1 MSTQK
6 SIQRL
11 MTAVVQIQDTENAMN
26 ALSEAGIYV
35 TQVSS
40 TGAFLGRR
48 NATLLIGLQDNQES
62 IAVKALSQ
70 SCRRRVEYMATS
82 LEGAP
87 FHPPLST
94 PVTVGGATIFTLEV
108 ERWEEIK

>member
-1 MSTQK
+1 MNEPN

-11 MTAVVQIQDTENAMN
+11 MTAVVQIQDTDNAIN
-26 ALSEAGIYV
+26 ALNDVGIYA

-48 NATLLIGLQDNQES
+48 NATLLIGLRENQEQ
-62 IAVKALSQ
+62 IAVQALSQ
-70 SCRRRVEYMATS
+70 CCRRRVEYLTTS

>member
-1 MSTQK
+1 MNSTR

-11 MTAVVQIQDTENAMN
+11 MMAVVQIQDADNAIN
-26 ALSEAGIYV
+26 ALQAIGMYATHI
-35 TQVSS
+35 SS
-40 TGAFLGRR
+40 TGAFLGMR
-48 NATLLIGLQDNQES
+48 NATLLIGMPKEQEDS
-62 IAVKALSQ
+62 AVQALDQ

-94 PVTVGGATIFTLEV
+94 PVTVGGATIFTLDV
-108 ERWEEIK
+108 EKWEEIR

>member
-1 MSTQK
+1 MSK
-6 SIQRL
+6 VNSIQRL
-11 MTAVVQIQDTENAMN
+11 MTAVVQIQDAENAIN
-26 ALSEAGIYV
+26 ALNDAGIYV

-48 NATLLIGLQDNQES
+48 NVTLLIGLRENQEAL
-62 IAVKALSQ
+62 AVQALSK
-70 SCRRRVEYMATS
+70 SCRRRVEYLATS